1 MIQNQGN
8 VKITGIQTVEEK
20 ANLEEKGIYPAEV
33 VESWL
38 EHAFLQGFE
47 ETVALMYEV
56 ADESKLNLDEA
67 VQTVQSTF

>member
-1 MIQNQGN
+1 M
-8 VKITGIQTVEEK
+8 
-20 ANLEEKGIYPAEV
+20 